1 MDQSRRRDKAD
12 GEAFL
17 TSRQTEAEG
26 DMGFAGAAI
35 AKCDDVFT
43 TLDVFTTRQFQN
55 HHLVERWHG
64 FEVEAVQA
72 FDGGEL
78 GHPDPPLDHAAF
90 PINQLQFGQA
100 NKVTHMIDALGSALA
115 GLLVVFP

>member
-1 MDQSRRRDKAD
+1 MSSWDQSRRRDKAD

-78 GHPDPPLDHAAF
+78 TREVVRVFVAAWL
-90 PINQLQFGQA
+90 IA
-100 NKVTHMIDALGSALA
+100 WE
-115 GLLVVFP
+115 

>member
-1 MDQSRRRDKAD
+1 MISSLYFANCFWNRNRLLLVPGLDELVDQSAAAVIKPT

-72 FDGGEL
+72 FDGGGSL
-78 GHPDPPLDHAAF
+78 RHP
-90 PINQLQFGQA
+90 
-100 NKVTHMIDALGSALA
+100 
-115 GLLVVFP
+115 

>member
-1 MDQSRRRDKAD
+1 MSSWTKAAAVIAD

-55 HHLVERWHG
+55 QRWHG

-72 FDGGEL
+72 FDGEEL
-78 GHPDPPLDHAAF
+78 G
-90 PINQLQFGQA
+90 Q
-100 NKVTHMIDALGSALA
+100 
-115 GLLVVFP
+115 

>member
-1 MDQSRRRDKAD
+1 
-12 GEAFL
+12 
-17 TSRQTEAEG
+17 
-26 DMGFAGAAI
+26 MGSAGAAI

-64 FEVEAVQA
+64 FEVEAVRKLLTA
-72 FDGGEL
+72 GNLAIHGR
-78 GHPDPPLDHAAF
+78 AASTMRSF

-115 GLLVVFP
+115 DLLVVFP